1 MEKRNDVTDRTP
13 AVSKPPKPL
22 EKLAHKRPKSIHD
35 TDALAE
41 LHKK

>member
-13 AVSKPPKPL
+13 EVSKPPKPL
-22 EKLAHKRPKSIHD
+22 EKRAHKKPVSIHD